1 MSNDQKLSALTRS
14 LIVGASLG
22 TVSLTVVGCVPF
34 QGLAESQVTRAA
46 AGLEGEE
53 RRLCTRA
60 LQTKSVDDV
69 NALMVRHPDSR
80 CIAPLLG
87 AMPASV
93 LAALSPSAVAGL
105 SQDVVS
111 ALPRRV
117 LAQLPTL
124 PRKRVVTA
132 PQRKVTAAQY

>member
-22 TVSLTVVGCVPF
+22 TVSLTVVGCLPF
-34 QGLAESQVTRAA
+34 QGTAESQVTRAA
-46 AGLEGEE
+46 SGLEGDE
-53 RRLCTRA
+53 RKLCTRA

-69 NALMVRHPDSR
+69 NALMVRHRDSR

-93 LAALSPSAVAGL
+93 LAALSPKAVAGL
-105 SQDVVS
+105 SQDVIS

-117 LAQLPTL
+117 QAQLPAL
-124 PRKRVVTA
+124 PHKRVLPA
-132 PQRKVTAAQY
+132 PQRTNTPDQY